1 MNELQTMIRVSVV
14 DDDRSVRERLVSL
27 LNESPGFACAGSH
40 STTESALELI
50 PRERPHVVLMDIQIH
65 SLGGVECV
73 RRLSAAMPDLTLV
86 MFTVHED
93 TEAIF
98 NALAAGA
105 CGYLLKHTPSPQILD
120 SIRQARQGGS
130 PMTAHIARKVV
141 QYFQRPAAPDPLSA
155 LSPREQTVLQQLAQG
170 FLYKEIGASLGIN
183 ADTVRKHLCSI
194 YRKLQVRSRTEAV
207 IKYLQTPR
215 PQQF

>member
-1 MNELQTMIRVSVV
+1 MNDIHPIIRVSVV
-14 DDDRSVRERLVSL
+14 DDDRSVRERLVAL
-27 LNESPGFACAGSH
+27 LSGSPGFTCAGSH
-40 STTESALELI
+40 ATTESALELI
-50 PRERPHVVLMDIQIH
+50 PRERPDTVLMDIQIP

-73 RRLSAAMPDLTLV
+73 RRLSAALPELTLV

-93 TEAIF
+93 TDAIF

-105 CGYLLKHTPSPQILD
+105 CGYLLKQTPSVQILE

-130 PMTAHIARKVV
+130 PMTPHIARKVV

-170 FLYKEIGASLGIN
+170 YLYKEIGAALGIN

-194 YRKLQVRSRTEAV
+194 YRKLHVRSRTEAV
-207 IKYLQTPR
+207 VKYLQSPR
-215 PQQF
+215 LQQF